1 MFTGS
6 LNPYRGRAAF
16 SNCHQNANKSTSSVS
31 QTQIHIFWGERGM
44 CVKQEVNL
52 TDTEAMV
59 IPEHSQ
65 SIPLRLGQT
74 TLPLLPLKP
83 VSHL

>member
-31 QTQIHIFWGERGM
+31 QTQIHIFLGGEGDVCEARG
-44 CVKQEVNL
+44 
-52 TDTEAMV
+52 
-59 IPEHSQ
+59 Q
-65 SIPLRLGQT
+65 SYRY
-74 TLPLLPLKP
+74 
-83 VSHL
+83 

>member
-1 MFTGS
+1 
-6 LNPYRGRAAF
+6 
-16 SNCHQNANKSTSSVS
+16 
-31 QTQIHIFWGERGM
+31 M